1 MKANNN
7 FNKKIYEAVLANQ
20 ETNKTPDETEQEPS
34 KDKNP
39 TENQPEQEPS
49 EDKNPTENQPEQE
62 TQPESQ
68 QEDSPL
74 KEEE

>member
-34 KDKNP
+34 QDKTP
-39 TENQPEQEPS
+39 TEDQSGEKTPDDEP
-49 EDKNPTENQPEQE
+49 KTP
-62 TQPESQ
+62 

-74 KEEE
+74 KEE

>member
-20 ETNKTPDETEQEPS
+20 ETNKTPDETEQGPS
-34 KDKNP
+34 EDKTP
-39 TENQPEQEPS
+39 TENQPEQG
-49 EDKNPTENQPEQE
+49 T
-62 TQPESQ
+62 Q

>member
-7 FNKKIYEAVLANQ
+7 FNKKIYEAVLTNQ

-34 KDKNP
+34 EDKTP
-39 TENQPEQEPS
+39 TENQPEQG
-49 EDKNPTENQPEQE
+49 T
-62 TQPESQ
+62 Q

>member
-34 KDKNP
+34 EDKTPTP
-39 TENQPEQEPS
+39 TENQPEQG
-49 EDKNPTENQPEQE
+49 T
-62 TQPESQ
+62 Q

-74 KEEE
+74 KEE

>member
-34 KDKNP
+34 EGKNP

-49 EDKNPTENQPEQE
+49 EDKNPESQPEQE

-68 QEDSPL
+68 QGDSLL

>member
-20 ETNKTPDETEQEPS
+20 EKNETPDETEQKPLKKEDS
-34 KDKNP
+34 
-39 TENQPEQEPS
+39 TENPS
-49 EDKNPTENQPEQE
+49 GSGEKPNENEAKTP
-62 TQPESQ
+62 

-74 KEEE
+74 KEE